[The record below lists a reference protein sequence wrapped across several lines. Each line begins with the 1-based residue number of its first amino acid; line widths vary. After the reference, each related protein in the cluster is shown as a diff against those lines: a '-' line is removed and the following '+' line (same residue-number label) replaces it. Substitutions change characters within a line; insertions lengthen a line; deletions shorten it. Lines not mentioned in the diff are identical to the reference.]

1 MSPSQEDRIAA
12 EQLRLVLDGVT
23 QSVAVGFLVST
34 LMLAVLWELVPHAVL
49 LGWYGAFLVE
59 RFGAAAYARRV
70 REAVG
75 EPDCARR
82 VERVV
87 FASKIVEGAIL
98 GSLIWIAL
106 PLQIPAVSILT
117 MSLLGATCSNGVSL
131 LAPRRHLYLALVVP
145 VAVLAAGTLWSLG
158 GAPYRALAVCSILF
172 VVGQYGQVVLASR
185 RVRESIELRF
195 ENAALVEQ
203 LRAESAAAHRARRD
217 AEHANTAKSQFLAAA
232 SHDLRQPVHAQGLFL
247 QALSQT
253 DLAAPQRRILQ
264 NAQTANVASTDM
276 LNTLLD
282 FSRLEAGVITPR
294 RRAFELQ
301 PLLDKIENDLAHL
314 ADAKR
319 LIYRTPQTDL
329 AIVSDAALLEL
340 VLRNLVLNAIRYTE
354 RGGVLIGCRRRG
366 AGVSIEVYDT
376 GIGIPVDQREDI
388 FREFYQLG
396 NPERDRHKGLGLGLA
411 IARGIAAS
419 LDHPLSLSSE
429 VGSGSVFRILVP
441 RSLDAVPDNVLDTVH
456 GADLDAA
463 GEADISESGGLAGAR
478 ILIVDDDAIVRDAM
492 VALLSGWGCLC
503 WAFEDPTEV
512 TRLPWQ
518 GPPPDALIC
527 DYRLRRDQTGA
538 EAIATLRQHWG
549 RPVPAILITGDT
561 APVRMREASESGI
574 PLIHKPVRPDLL
586 QTALAALIPPR
597 RPPVGPVSAEA
608 RRGPEDTGLVRAAG

>member
-34 LMLAVLWELVPHAVL
+34 LMLAVLWTLVPHAVL
-49 LGWYGAFLVE
+49 LSWYGAFLVE

-70 REAVG
+70 RDAVG
-75 EPDCARR
+75 EPDRARR

-87 FASKIVEGAIL
+87 FLSKIVEGAIL

-294 RRAFELQ
+294 PRAFELQ

-366 AGVSIEVYDT
+366 TGVSIEVYDT
-376 GIGIPVDQREDI
+376 GIGIPVDEREDI

-419 LDHPLSLSSE
+419 LGHPLSLSSR

-441 RSLDAVPDNVLDTVH
+441 RTLDTDLGPGLDP
-456 GADLDAA
+456 GADDARA
-463 GEADISESGGLAGAR
+463 ADIPETGGLAGAR

-512 TRLPWQ
+512 ARLPWQ

-527 DYRLRRDQTGA
+527 DYRLRRGQTGA

-549 RPVPAILITGDT
+549 RPVPAILVTGDT
-561 APVRMREASESGI
+561 APVRMREALDSGI

-586 QTALAALIPPR
+586 QNALAALIPR
-597 RPPVGPVSAEA
+597 DQPPVDPVGAEA
-608 RRGPEDTGLVRAAG
+608 RRGPEPATLVRAEG

>member
-1 MSPSQEDRIAA
+1 MFSACVDATCAGRRVSPASAA
-12 EQLRLVLDGVT
+12 APRAAAPRPRNP
-23 QSVAVGFLVST
+23 SV
-34 LMLAVLWELVPHAVL
+34 P
-49 LGWYGAFLVE
+49 
-59 RFGAAAYARRV
+59 RGAADEV
-70 REAVG
+70 
-75 EPDCARR
+75 
-82 VERVV
+82 
-87 FASKIVEGAIL
+87 
-98 GSLIWIAL
+98 
-106 PLQIPAVSILT
+106 
-117 MSLLGATCSNGVSL
+117 
-131 LAPRRHLYLALVVP
+131 VVP

-396 NPERDRHKGLGLGLA
+396 NPERDRHKG
-411 IARGIAAS
+411 
-419 LDHPLSLSSE
+419 
-429 VGSGSVFRILVP
+429 
-441 RSLDAVPDNVLDTVH
+441 
-456 GADLDAA
+456 
-463 GEADISESGGLAGAR
+463 
-478 ILIVDDDAIVRDAM
+478 
-492 VALLSGWGCLC
+492 
-503 WAFEDPTEV
+503 
-512 TRLPWQ
+512 Q
-518 GPPPDALIC
+518 
-527 DYRLRRDQTGA
+527 RRT
-538 EAIATLRQHWG
+538 T
-549 RPVPAILITGDT
+549 
-561 APVRMREASESGI
+561 
-574 PLIHKPVRPDLL
+574 
-586 QTALAALIPPR
+586 
-597 RPPVGPVSAEA
+597 
-608 RRGPEDTGLVRAAG
+608 

>member
-1 MSPSQEDRIAA
+1 MSPSQEERIAA

-34 LMLAVLWELVPHAVL
+34 LMLAVLWTLVPHAVL
-49 LGWYGAFLVE
+49 LSWYGAFLVE

-70 REAVG
+70 RAAIG
-75 EPDCARR
+75 EPDRARR
-82 VERVV
+82 VERVI
-87 FASKIVEGAIL
+87 FLSKIVEGAIL

-106 PLQIPAVSILT
+106 PLQVPAVSILT

-158 GAPYRALAVCSILF
+158 GAPYRALAICSILF

-203 LRAESAAAHRARRD
+203 LRAETAAAHRARRD

-294 RRAFELQ
+294 PHAFELQ
-301 PLLDKIENDLAHL
+301 PLLDKIENELAPL

-329 AIVSDAALLEL
+329 AIVSDPALLEL

-354 RGGVLIGCRRRG
+354 RGGVLIGCRRRR

-376 GIGIPVDQREDI
+376 GIGIPVDKREDI

-419 LDHPLSLSSE
+419 LDHPLSLSSK

-441 RSLDAVPDNVLDTVH
+441 RTLDAGRDARLD
-456 GADLDAA
+456 DAPA
-463 GEADISESGGLAGAR
+463 AAIAESGGLVGAR

-503 WAFEDPTEV
+503 WAFEDPTDV
-512 TRLPWQ
+512 TERPPQ

-527 DYRLRRDQTGA
+527 DYRLRRGQTGA

-549 RPVPAILITGDT
+549 RPIPAILITGDT
-561 APVRMREASESGI
+561 APVRMREALDSGV

-586 QTALAALIPPR
+586 QKALAALIPPG
-597 RPPVGPVSAEA
+597 RPPVGPVGAEV
-608 RRGPEDTGLVRAAG
+608 RRGPETTDLVRAEG

>member
-1 MSPSQEDRIAA
+1 MSPSQEERIAA

-34 LMLAVLWELVPHAVL
+34 LMLAVLWSLVPHAVL
-49 LGWYGAFLVE
+49 LSWYGAFLVE

-70 REAVG
+70 RAAIG
-75 EPDCARR
+75 EPDRARR
-82 VERVV
+82 VERVI
-87 FASKIVEGAIL
+87 FLSKIVEGAIL

-106 PLQIPAVSILT
+106 PLQVPAVSILT

-158 GAPYRALAVCSILF
+158 GAPYRALAICSILF

-203 LRAESAAAHRARRD
+203 LRAETAAAHRARRD

-294 RRAFELQ
+294 PRAFELQ
-301 PLLDKIENDLAHL
+301 PLLDKIENELAPL

-329 AIVSDAALLEL
+329 AIVSDPALLEL

-354 RGGVLIGCRRRG
+354 RGGVLIGCRRRR

-376 GIGIPVDQREDI
+376 GIGIPVDKREDI

-419 LDHPLSLSSE
+419 LDHPLSLSSK

-441 RSLDAVPDNVLDTVH
+441 RTLDAGRDARLD
-456 GADLDAA
+456 DAPA
-463 GEADISESGGLAGAR
+463 AAIAESGGLVGAR

-503 WAFEDPTEV
+503 WAFEDPTDV
-512 TRLPWQ
+512 TERPPQ

-527 DYRLRRDQTGA
+527 DYRLRRGQTGA

-549 RPVPAILITGDT
+549 RPIPAILITGDT
-561 APVRMREASESGI
+561 APVRMREALDSGV

-586 QTALAALIPPR
+586 QKALAALILPG
-597 RPPVGPVSAEA
+597 RPPVGPVGAEV
-608 RRGPEDTGLVRAAG
+608 RRGPETTDLVRAEG